1 MCCICD
7 EANSSL
13 SISIPHIVSGQVESY
28 IQLVQSRKTHN
39 RMITP
44 KQGGGKIANI
54 ENLTNDQRF
63 DSSFDSQSS
72 PSYNPLP

>member
-1 MCCICD
+1 
-7 EANSSL
+7 
-13 SISIPHIVSGQVESY
+13 
-28 IQLVQSRKTHN
+28 
-39 RMITP
+39 MITP

-72 PSYNPLP
+72 PSYNPLPWVAHVAWINHYVVCVWMIEKGVM